1 MFKLIYQH
9 LFYDC
14 KPSEKQVGL
23 ILDFSPEI
31 MYDIEQAVKHI
42 PQPVLYLQVWAL
54 GIFIVVSVAQ
64 QDRASAS

>member
-9 LFYDC
+9 FFYDC

-42 PQPVLYLQVWAL
+42 PQPILYLQV
-54 GIFIVVSVAQ
+54 
-64 QDRASAS
+64 